1 MLIIVIA
8 NRLLL
13 RIATEGFL
21 EELRYELNTL
31 VDPVEVEG
39 EETNP
44 LKTFQARQQSLWIEE
59 TFRSKQSKRQENSKY
74 KSQLDIH
81 TEIMIRPHLTDHNTP
96 LLQGPYL
103 LQPAPKETC
112 NGEVFACDL
121 VHIASDSYAVLALL
135 YSNGVIDM
143 FIEFEPCTPRWISK
157 TVCR

>member
-1 MLIIVIA
+1 MLDVVVT
-8 NRLLL
+8 NCFLF
-13 RIATEGFL
+13 RIASEGFL

-39 EETNP
+39 EETTP

-59 TFRSKQSKRQENSKY
+59 TFRSKQSKRQETSKF
-74 KSQLDIH
+74 KSEPDLY
-81 TEIMIRPHLTDHNTP
+81 TEIMIRPHLSDHNTP

-103 LQPAPKETC
+103 LQPAPKEIC

-135 YSNGVIDM
+135 YSNGVIDI
-143 FIEFEPCTPRWISK
+143 FTEFEPCTPRWISK
-157 TVCR
+157 TVS